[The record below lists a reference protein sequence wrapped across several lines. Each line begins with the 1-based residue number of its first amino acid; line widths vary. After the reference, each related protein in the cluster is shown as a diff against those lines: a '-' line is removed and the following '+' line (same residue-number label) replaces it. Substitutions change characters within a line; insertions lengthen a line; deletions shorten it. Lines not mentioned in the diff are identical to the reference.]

1 MRVESESVAM
11 RIAAC
16 SMESVLTRPGLGRG
30 CATNR
35 NAGCVCDIATV
46 NKGGRVRKEKRTD

>member
-46 NKGGRVRKEKRTD
+46 NKGGRVRKE

>member
-16 SMESVLTRPGLGRG
+16 GMESVLTRPGLGRG
-30 CATNR
+30 CATDKY
-35 NAGCVCDIATV
+35 AGCVCDIATV
-46 NKGGRVRKEKRTD
+46 NNCGRVRKEK